1 MALCNCST
9 CAAMKYQGYPSV
21 LTMREDMGQKPKYRQ
36 KYDYTSFP
44 LDKIEFYAVHGGLSP
59 EGHLMT
65 ILMLPG
71 EY

>member
-44 LDKIEFYAVHGGLSP
+44 MKEIKFYAVDGSLNP
-59 EGHLMT
+59 EGPVYK